1 MPYRIAG
8 IDVHKKMFAV
18 VVADV
23 EVDGEFDFE
32 RQKAGTT
39 PTDLRRLADWLVE
52 HEVEEVIE
60 RFSTLAHPRSGV
72 DSSIFDRFARVSRG
86 RSLDELCALA
96 IRRLDFEIGL
106 TRLLRMLSGAAD
118 VDEQSLTL
126 TRRNIVKRMLGNR
139 RLADR

>member
-72 DSSIFDRFARVSRG
+72 DRQHFRPVRQSFARSRSRRTLCSRNSASRFRNRPDPTTEDAVWCGG
-86 RSLDELCALA
+86 R
-96 IRRLDFEIGL
+96 G
-106 TRLLRMLSGAAD
+106 
-118 VDEQSLTL
+118 
-126 TRRNIVKRMLGNR
+126 
-139 RLADR
+139 